1 MKPGSSGR
9 DTGLQQAGSTLTA
22 FHLRRLSR
30 TAMNPMS
37 LLTLPAATLREA
49 SLSHRRAAAPH
60 GERIE
65 RDLTLAV
72 VLVAIAAGLSLLLG
86 A

>member
-1 MKPGSSGR
+1 
-9 DTGLQQAGSTLTA
+9 
-22 FHLRRLSR
+22 
-30 TAMNPMS
+30 MNPMS

-49 SLSHRRAAAPH
+49 SLNRPGVSPN

>member
-1 MKPGSSGR
+1 
-9 DTGLQQAGSTLTA
+9 
-22 FHLRRLSR
+22 
-30 TAMNPMS
+30 MNPMS

-49 SLSHRRAAAPH
+49 SLNHPPTSPH

>member
-1 MKPGSSGR
+1 
-9 DTGLQQAGSTLTA
+9 
-22 FHLRRLSR
+22 
-30 TAMNPMS
+30 MNPMS
-37 LLTLPAATLREA
+37 LLTLPPAMLREA
-49 SLSHRRAAAPH
+49 SLNHSAAATH
-60 GERIE
+60 GERSE

>member
-1 MKPGSSGR
+1 
-9 DTGLQQAGSTLTA
+9 
-22 FHLRRLSR
+22 
-30 TAMNPMS
+30 MNPMS

-49 SLSHRRAAAPH
+49 SLSQPAAAPH

-72 VLVAIAAGLSLLLG
+72 VLVAIAAGLSLLLS

>member
-1 MKPGSSGR
+1 
-9 DTGLQQAGSTLTA
+9 
-22 FHLRRLSR
+22 
-30 TAMNPMS
+30 MNPMS

-49 SLSHRRAAAPH
+49 SLSHPAAMPQ

-86 A
+86 V